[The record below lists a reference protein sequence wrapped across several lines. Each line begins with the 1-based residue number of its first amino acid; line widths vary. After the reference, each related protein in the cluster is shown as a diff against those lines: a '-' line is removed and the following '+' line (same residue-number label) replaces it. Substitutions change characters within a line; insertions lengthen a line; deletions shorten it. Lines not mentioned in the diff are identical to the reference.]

1 MPYLD
6 TGRISLFHEDTGSSG
21 VPTLLLH
28 ELGGSSES
36 WRTVIPLLAADRRV
50 IAVDMRCAGRSEKPP
65 GAFSLVDVADDL
77 DALLAALGVEWV
89 DVIGAALGSLV
100 GALLA
105 IRHPARVRRLMMA
118 AVAPDMAGATRA
130 YVAER
135 AEKVRVVGMR
145 GVAEASLANSFPESR
160 AAERAA
166 YRAIYLAN
174 DPAGYAELSLA
185 LARLEVTAAD
195 WGAISA
201 PTLVVSGAHDFLWPP
216 PLGREVV
223 ALIHGARFTA
233 MEDAGHFPHLQAPA
247 RLADLA
253 RDFFCKLIFSNHPG
267 EGRGPGFSFSRG
279 RRMGP
284 GLRRGG
290 FFFKNYR
297 PELSASSASRSRRR
311 ARCT

>member
-1 MPYLD
+1 MRVLLAAGFEMLAFGGCSVSNIAEEYHAMPYLD
-6 TGRISLFHEDTGSSG
+6 TDRVSLFFEEAGSGG
-21 VPTLLLH
+21 VPVLLLH

-36 WRTVIPLLAADRRV
+36 WRAVIPLLAADRRV

-65 GAFSLVDVADDL
+65 GGFALTDIADDL
-77 DALLAALGVEWV
+77 AVLLDAVCPEAPV

-105 IRHPARVRRLMMA
+105 IRHPARVRRLMMC
-118 AVAPDMAGATRA
+118 AVAPDMAGPTRA

-145 GVAEASLANSFPESR
+145 GVAEASLANSFPETR

-185 LARLEVTAAD
+185 LARLELTPAH
-195 WGAISA
+195 WGAIRA
-201 PTLVVSGAHDFLWPP
+201 PVLVASGAHDFLWPP
-216 PLGREVV
+216 AIGREVA
-223 ALIHGARFTA
+223 ALIPGARFET

-247 RLADLA
+247 SLARLAG
-253 RDFFCKLIFSNHPG
+253 DFLGGHG
-267 EGRGPGFSFSRG
+267 DGR
-279 RRMGP
+279 
-284 GLRRGG
+284 
-290 FFFKNYR
+290 
-297 PELSASSASRSRRR
+297 
-311 ARCT
+311 